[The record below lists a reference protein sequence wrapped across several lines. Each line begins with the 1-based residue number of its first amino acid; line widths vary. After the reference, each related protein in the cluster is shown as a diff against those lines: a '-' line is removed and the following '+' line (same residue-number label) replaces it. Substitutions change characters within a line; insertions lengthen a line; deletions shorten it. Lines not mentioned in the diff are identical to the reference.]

1 MKKFFLLAVVAV
13 VAVAIAV
20 PAVAAQNQG
29 DKSFEV
35 IGEVRVRADYTDNA
49 SDLDDDDTSG
59 VDDEGLI
66 YPYRVRAG
74 FHANFAHNVSA
85 HVEFQNFGVFGDGV
99 SNGIQPL
106 SGVNDAGDETSMYQ
120 GWVELGDIGGTSFDL
135 RLGRMELV
143 MGSEMLMGDN
153 DFYNGINHDGAKAS
167 WQYKNWTLD
176 TWFTKVNETI
186 GGFNAGG
193 IFPTGTTSDDADF
206 YGGYATFKH
215 SQAIGFDAYLMSYSN
230 NLAGINGAP
239 STLPKDKFITVGGR
253 VFNRNN
259 SNWNWNAE
267 IAMQSGDFTVA
278 GAESDISAFAF
289 EGELGYQFE
298 AGIQPRVF
306 IAYNSYSGNEAGT
319 PGDNDAFNPLFQ
331 DFHARN
337 GEFDLFRATNLD
349 VIKLGVDW
357 NAEGDRHTFGVDYLM
372 FTMNEEAVGGVAVS
386 EDDLGSEIDLT
397 YSFAYTKHLMLEGA
411 IASFSPG
418 DYFGAA
424 GAATPDSMPGVGAT
438 SDDSAL
444 RVYANSV
451 LRW

>member
-1 MKKFFLLAVVAV
+1 
-13 VAVAIAV
+13 
-20 PAVAAQNQG
+20 
-29 DKSFEV
+29 V

-49 SDLDDDDTSG
+49 SDLDDNDGSG
-59 VDDEGLI
+59 AGDDEGLI

-74 FHANFAHNVSA
+74 FHANFTKNVSA
-85 HVEFQNFGVFGDGV
+85 HVEFQNFGVFGDGI
-99 SNGIQPL
+99 SNGIQPVG
-106 SGVNDAGDETSMYQ
+106 GVNDAGDETSMYQ

-176 TWFTKVNETI
+176 TWFTKLNETAT
-186 GGFNAGG
+186 GFNAGG
-193 IFPTGTTSDDADF
+193 IFPTGTTSDDTDF
-206 YGGYATFKH
+206 WGGYATFKH
-215 SQAIGFDAYLMSYSN
+215 SKAIGFDAYLMSLSTGCDF
-230 NLAGINGAP
+230 AGPCFPFGVSAP
-239 STLPKDKFITVGGR
+239 IAGSKEDRVTVGGR

-267 IAMQSGDFTVA
+267 IALQSGDFTTV
-278 GAESDISAFAF
+278 GVETDISAFAF

-298 AGIQPRVF
+298 VGIKPRVF

-319 PGDNDAFNPLFQ
+319 PGDNDAFNPMFQ

-372 FTMNEEAVGGVAVS
+372 FTMNEEAVGGAAVT

-424 GAATPDSMPGVGAT
+424 GAATPDSMPGVTAT

-444 RVYANSV
+444 RIYANSV